1 MLFSQLFRGLCLA
14 ALGGMAVEGAS
25 VNKPS
30 LAKRASSNDRLVF
43 AHFMVRH
50 YFPCYPL
57 LLLTNISRLALSATD
72 KAQLTT
78 TMI

>member
-1 MLFSQLFRGLCLA
+1 MLFSRLFQGFCLA

-30 LAKRASSNDRLVF
+30 LEKRASSNDRLVF
-43 AHFMVRH
+43 AHFMVRRH
-50 YFPCYPL
+50 FPRCPL
-57 LLLTNISRLALSATD
+57 SANISRLVSLETD
-72 KAQLTT
+72 KAQPTT